1 MQTALIPNAERNIGD
16 KTSEVISRRNLN
28 LQLEILRHEH
38 ERISAHEKSLDR
50 KLTLVLKSN
59 SELRI
64 DIDAAAT
71 HLVHSYGL
79 LSLSHQAGIS
89 SKASCA
95 KTLCSERS
103 LMRQYV
109 AKICTTH
116 AAAVAEESGKR
127 WDETEAC
134 KILSRDIEIL
144 IHFLTST
151 ITSCTKWFADCQSD
165 NKCIE

>member
-1 MQTALIPNAERNIGD
+1 MPSALISNPERHIGD
-16 KTSEVISRRNLN
+16 KTAEVISRENLN

-38 ERISAHEKSLDR
+38 ERISAHEKALDR
-50 KLTLVLKSN
+50 KLTLILQSKSV
-59 SELRI
+59 RI

-71 HLVHSYGL
+71 HSVHSYEL
-79 LSLSHQAGIS
+79 RSLSHQAGIS
-89 SKASCA
+89 SKGSCA

-103 LMRQYV
+103 LMKQYV

-127 WDETEAC
+127 WDEIEAC
-134 KILSRDIEIL
+134 IFLARDIEFL

-151 ITSCTKWFADCQSD
+151 ITSYTKWFADCQSD
-165 NKCIE
+165 NECIE